1 MKVKTLSNRRDQL
14 RHHEFRGVIVWQE
27 VADDDSAADD
37 DDEEAP
43 EAVNATCCSLCCQ
56 PSCCCVCVLRNSF
69 IIPPLNPCQ
78 VMSGRKDVIQNSVII
93 QQEAVRPRELCV
105 TARVCVCV
113 CVSEFVCFNVR
124 AS

>member
-37 DDEEAP
+37 DDDEEAP

-56 PSCCCVCVLRNSF
+56 PSCCCCCMCVCVCVLRNSF

-93 QQEAVRPRELCV
+93 QREAVRPRELCV
-105 TARVCVCV
+105 TARACVCV
-113 CVSEFVCFNVR
+113 CQ
-124 AS
+124 

>member
-1 MKVKTLSNRRDQL
+1 MSAISWGRFHDDSCESNTSSPASEDVTTTVKVKTLSNRRDQL

-56 PSCCCVCVLRNSF
+56 PSCCC
-69 IIPPLNPCQ
+69 
-78 VMSGRKDVIQNSVII
+78 
-93 QQEAVRPRELCV
+93 
-105 TARVCVCV
+105 CVCV
-113 CVSEFVCFNVR
+113 
-124 AS
+124 A